1 MRTVLLRTFLILTLM
16 NAVLPAAI
24 KDIRHLPVYFEP
36 NRGQVDSAVKFVA
49 RTPGHTV
56 FLTASGAVLSTKGHA
71 PIRMQFYEASKRG
84 KAEGVDRVP
93 AVSNYF
99 AGNRPSEWR
108 TGVPQFGKVRYA
120 QVYPG
125 IDVIYYGSGQ
135 KLEYDM
141 VVAPGA
147 DPGLIDIAY
156 EGAHPQLTADG
167 DLLIGD
173 VRQHRPDIYQDVNGS
188 RVEIAG
194 SYRLQPD
201 GHVRF
206 SLAKYDRSLPL
217 VIDPIVQ
224 FSVYLG
230 TPGYDAGFA
239 IAVDETGSSYITGN
253 TNSVT
258 FPTQGT
264 AQEFPGGNGDAFVA
278 KYSPNGDQLIY
289 ITYLGGK
296 KNDAGN
302 GLAVDAQHNVY
313 VSGFTGSMDFPV
325 QNGAQRSFGGGEI
338 DAFVTK
344 ISASGDKIVYSTYI
358 GGGSDD
364 FGNGIAVDGSG
375 NAYVTGLTRSSDFPT
390 ANAFQAGPAGGGADV
405 FVTKISPAG
414 NVFVYSTFVG
424 GDGQDI
430 GTGIAVDSTGA
441 AYVSG
446 STTSKV
452 FPTSNAFQA
461 KNAGASDGFVFKLA
475 PAGNTLV
482 FSTFLGGS
490 GDETIFRIV
499 LDGTGIYIG
508 GYTSSSNFPLMN
520 PAQATAGGFYDA
532 FVAKLS
538 LSGASLLYSTY
549 LGGSGDDFGY
559 GLAVDSSGSAYI
571 AGWTSSTNFPTRNA
585 LQPLYGGGASD
596 AFVARLAPNG
606 NSLLY
611 STFLGGSGDDEAH
624 GIALDPT
631 GAAFVTGRT
640 SSASFPGARNR
651 YNEGSGKFDA
661 FVTRISADVGSAFA
675 LVTPSA
681 LIFSGAAAAPQTIL
695 LSSNGASL
703 NFAAF
708 ATSDGNWLTVNPT
721 SGGTT
726 PATLTV
732 TVNPPVL
739 VTGSGTFSG
748 TITINVPGASN
759 SPIIVPVSYALIPA
773 PAIRSISPSSI
784 NAGAGDTTVTINGSG
799 FTRTS
804 SASVNGVAAGTI
816 FVDES
821 TLRAVIPRSQ
831 LTGVGNLRIAV
842 SGASGTSQPMIFNVT
857 SGGISLLSAGVVN
870 AATFQSGSFAPGE
883 IITISGTGFGPVALT
898 GTTLDGSGVLSNV
911 VGETRVLFD
920 GVAAPLIYAARG
932 QLSTLVPYSAA
943 ARSSISMQVEY
954 QGVASGPVILT
965 ISAANPGVFTVD
977 RTGRGQAVAINED
990 GSLNSAANP
999 AGRGSVIVLY
1009 ATGEGQTDPAG
1020 VDGKLAN
1027 NVILAKPLLLVEV
1040 RVNGLLAEVQ
1050 YAGAAPGLV
1059 AGIMQLNVRVPDGV
1073 PAASALPVVVN
1084 VGGISS
1090 RLDVTIAVR

>member
-1 MRTVLLRTFLILTLM
+1 M

-24 KDIRHLPVYFEP
+24 QDIRHLPVYFEP
-36 NRGQVDSAVKFVA
+36 NHGQVNSAVKFVA

-56 FLTASGAVLSTKGHA
+56 FLTGSGAVLSTKGHA
-71 PIRMQFYEASKRG
+71 SIRLQFHGASERG
-84 KAEGVDRVP
+84 EAEGLDRVP

-99 AGNRPSEWR
+99 TGNSPSEWR
-108 TGVPQFGKVRYA
+108 TGVPQFEKVRYA

-125 IDVIYYGSGQ
+125 IDVIYYGTGL

-156 EGAHPQLTADG
+156 EGARPNLTADG

-173 VRQHRPDIYQDVNGS
+173 VRQHRPNIYQDVKGS
-188 RVEIAG
+188 RVAIAG

-224 FSVYLG
+224 FSLYLG
-230 TPGYDAGFA
+230 TAGYDAGFA
-239 IAVDETGSSYITGN
+239 VTVDEARNSYITGN
-253 TNSVT
+253 TNSIS
-258 FPTQGT
+258 FPSQGT
-264 AQEFPGGNGDAFVA
+264 AQEYPGGNGDAFVA

-296 KNDAGN
+296 QNDAGN
-302 GLAVDAQHNVY
+302 GIAVDAQHNVY
-313 VSGFTGSMDFPV
+313 VSGYTLSMDFPL
-325 QNGAQRSFGGGEI
+325 QNGAQKSFGGGEE

-344 ISASGDKIVYSTYI
+344 ISPGGDKIVYSTYI
-358 GGGSDD
+358 GGGAND

-375 NAYVTGLTRSSDFPT
+375 NAYVTGWTRSSDFPT
-390 ANAFQAGPAGGGADV
+390 ANAFQSGPSGGGEDV

-414 NVFVYSTFVG
+414 SAFVYSTFVG
-424 GDGQDI
+424 GNGRDL

-441 AYVSG
+441 AYVAG
-446 STTSKV
+446 STSSTV
-452 FPTSNAFQA
+452 FPAAGAFQA
-461 KNAGASDGFVFKLA
+461 RNAGAFDGFVFKLA

-482 FSTFLGGS
+482 FCTYLGGA
-490 GDETIFRIV
+490 GDDTIFRIV
-499 LDGTGIYIG
+499 LDGTGIYVG

-520 PAQATAGGFYDA
+520 PAQSTAGGSYDV

-571 AGWTSSTNFPTRNA
+571 AGWTASTNFPTRNA

-631 GAAFVTGRT
+631 GVAYVTGRT

-651 YNEGSGKFDA
+651 YTEGSGKFDA
-661 FVTRISADVGSAFA
+661 FLTRISADVSSAFA

-681 LIFSGAAAAPQTIL
+681 LSFSGATAAPQTIL
-695 LSSNGASL
+695 LSSSGAEAL

-708 ATSDGNWLTVNPT
+708 ATSNGNWLSVNPA

-732 TVNPPVL
+732 TVNPAGL
-739 VTGSGTFSG
+739 GGGTVSG

-759 SPIIVPVSYALIPA
+759 SPILVPVSYALISA
-773 PAIRSISPSSI
+773 PVIGSISPSSI
-784 NAGAGDTTVTINGSG
+784 NAEAGDTTVTINGSG
-799 FTRTS
+799 FTSTS
-804 SASVNGVAAGTI
+804 SVSVNGVAAGTI
-816 FVDES
+816 FIDAS
-821 TLRAVIPRSQ
+821 TLRAVIPQSQ
-831 LTGVGNLRIAV
+831 LTSVGNLRIAV
-842 SGASGTSQPMIFNVT
+842 SGASGTSQPLIFNVT
-857 SGGISLLSAGVVN
+857 GGGISVLSVGVVN

-883 IITISGTGFGPVALT
+883 IITIFGTGFGPAALA
-898 GTTLDGSGVLSNV
+898 GTTVNGSAVLSNL

-920 GVAAPLIYAARG
+920 GLAAPLIYAARG
-932 QLSTLVPYSAA
+932 QLSTLIPYSAA
-943 ARSSISMQVEY
+943 GRTSISMQVEY
-954 QGVASGPVILT
+954 QGVASGPVVLT
-965 ISAANPGVFTVD
+965 LSAAHPGVFTAD
-977 RTGRGQAVAINED
+977 SSGRGQAVAIHED

-999 AGRGSVIVLY
+999 ASRGSVIVLY
-1009 ATGEGQTDPAG
+1009 ATGEGQTNPAG
-1020 VDGKLAN
+1020 VDGKLTNSA
-1027 NVILAKPLLLVEV
+1027 VLAKPVLPVEV
-1040 RVNGLLAEVQ
+1040 RVNGLLAEVL

-1059 AGIMQLNVRVPDGV
+1059 AGTMQVNIRVPDGV

-1090 RLDVTIAVR
+1090 RLDVTITVR